1 MATRASVSRRTG
13 TKRGAAR
20 KARTKAGAR
29 AVADKALKLA
39 GVGSQAVLKA
49 TGRAWDDWLKVLD
62 RAGAKSMAHKDI
74 ATLLS
79 RKFSV
84 PGWWCQMV
92 TVGYEQARGLRVRH
106 ETAQGFRAQASKT
119 VGVDVHKLFAAWSDG
134 RQRNRWLPGAALEIR
149 RETEPKSMRVTWG
162 KGEDLDLN
170 FYAKG
175 PGKSLVQVQHGKLA
189 NEAAVKRSKAFWT
202 AALERLKAQLEGAR

>member
-20 KARTKAGAR
+20 KARTPASAR

-92 TVGYEQARGLRVRH
+92 TVGYEQARGLRAKH
-106 ETAQGFRAQASKT
+106 QTAQGYRASASKT
-119 VGVDVHKLFAAWSDG
+119 VAVDVDDLYSAWSDG
-134 RQRNRWLPGAALEIR
+134 RQRSRWLPAAPIQVRRATENKSLRITWNGAEELDVGFF
-149 RETEPKSMRVTWG
+149 PKG
-162 KGEDLDLN
+162 D
-170 FYAKG
+170 
-175 PGKSLVQVQHGKLA
+175 GKSLVQVQHGKLA
-189 NEAAVKRSKAFWT
+189 NAGAVARCKKFWT
-202 AALERLKAQLEGAR
+202 AALARLKAQLEGE